1 MVTPLEASFV
11 TDKRSC
17 YFYIKGIL
25 SKYMSRFNVL
35 VKIESYLYSLSKII
49 DNVSLKIRL
58 LYLFVSQ

>member
-1 MVTPLEASFV
+1 MVTLLEASFV
-11 TDKRSC
+11 TDKKSC

-35 VKIESYLYSLSKII
+35 VKKGSFLYSLSKSI
-49 DNVSLKIRL
+49 DKISLKVRL